1 MKKKCYWTLLLCL
14 SLILTCFAGC
24 GAQPVSTSASAAES
38 NAEHAE
44 AVSQPEEPIEEPEPA
59 QEVAPEQQPEESAS
73 EPESDAEAEI
83 PEEPEEVLPEI
94 TYPLTDTPETLSMY
108 CLACNF
114 MGPLSSVSM
123 EWDDFDCYKQL
134 EELTGVHM
142 EFQAASFESYLTSFN
157 IYIASGDIADL
168 VINIGSRYVGGT
180 TAALEDGVIVDL
192 TPYLQEH
199 APDYYR
205 MINGDEQLR
214 EAAYNREEQ
223 VLDFIAAYNEPG
235 MKNGNIVRGD
245 WLDQL
250 GLEIKNF
257 DDLYTYLS
265 AAKNQFGAEVPV
277 YMTKTS
283 SEYSSAFGFN
293 GYAVGN
299 GDPCFYVVDGEIRT
313 ALNRPE
319 YRDYL
324 REMHKWYQEGLL
336 YQDFATTSFDPHDNT
351 LNQMIYNGQTAIWAT
366 QIEGLDDY
374 EASSPD
380 PNFISRP
387 IVNVTRDGGKD
398 HNTAPEY
405 VISDSDICV
414 STSCE
419 NVPLAIEWMNYWYTE
434 DGIRMYNYGPEGEAW
449 HMEDGKVVLEDFV
462 LDNEFG
468 VDVSSFL
475 RMYCPYG
482 SFVGIYLRSRLTDY
496 SSQLQLDAARIWT
509 EGVDG
514 AYVIPT
520 GVTVDAVSNEELSA
534 KAADLMTYADTCIP
548 KFIMGDMDIETQ
560 WDGYIETLESMGIAD
575 IIRIEQDAYDAYIG

>member
-1 MKKKCYWTLLLCL
+1 LKKKCILALLLCL
-14 SLILTCFAGC
+14 SLLLMCFAGC
-24 GAQPVSTSASAAES
+24 GGQTAAESASAGEESAVASAAES
-38 NAEHAE
+38 
-44 AVSQPEEPIEEPEPA
+44 VSQEPSAAEPEPEPEPA
-59 QEVAPEQQPEESAS
+59 SEETEQAPEDGAEEGTPEA
-73 EPESDAEAEI
+73 

-94 TYPLTDTPETLSMY
+94 SYPLTDTPETLSMY

-123 EWDDFDCYKQL
+123 EWDDFDCFKQL

-142 EFQAASFESYLTSFN
+142 DFQAASFEAYLTSFN

-168 VINIGSRYVGGT
+168 VINIGTRYVGGT
-180 TAALEDGVIVDL
+180 TAALEDGVITEL

-205 MINGDEQLR
+205 MINGDGKLR

-223 VLDFIAAYNEPG
+223 VLDFIAAYDVPG
-235 MKNGNIVRGD
+235 LKNGNIVRGD

-250 GLEIKNF
+250 GLEIKDF

-283 SEYSSAFGFN
+283 SEYSSAFGFK

-324 REMHKWYQEGLL
+324 REMHKWFDEGLL

-351 LNQMIYNGQTAIWAT
+351 LTQMIYNGQTAMWAT

-380 PNFISRP
+380 PNFVSRP
-387 IVNVTRDGGKD
+387 IPSVTKDGGKD
-398 HNTAPEY
+398 HTTAPEY
-405 VISDSDICV
+405 VITDSDICV
-414 STSCE
+414 SSNCD
-419 NVPLAIEWMNYWYTE
+419 NVPLAVEWMNYWYTE

-462 LDNEFG
+462 LNNEFG

-475 RMYCPYG
+475 RMYCPFG

-509 EGVDG
+509 DSADG
-514 AYVIPT
+514 TYVIPT

-548 KFIMGDMDIETQ
+548 KFIMGDMDIETE
-560 WDGYIETLESMGIAD
+560 WEGYLDTLESMGIED
-575 IIRIEQDAYDAYIG
+575 IIRIEQEAYDAYTG

>member
-73 EPESDAEAEI
+73 EPESDAEAEVS
-83 PEEPEEVLPEI
+83 EEPEEVLPEI

-142 EFQAASFESYLTSFN
+142 DFQAASFESYLTSFN

-223 VLDFIAAYNEPG
+223 VLYFIAAYNEPG

-250 GLEIKNF
+250 GLEIQNF

-283 SEYSSAFGFN
+283 SEYSSAFGFK
-293 GYAVGN
+293 GYGVGN

>member
-123 EWDDFDCYKQL
+123 EWDDFGCYKQL

-142 EFQAASFESYLTSFN
+142 DFQAASFESYLTSFN

-214 EAAYNREEQ
+214 EAAYNREDQ

-250 GLEIKNF
+250 GLEIQNF

-449 HMEDGKVVLEDFV
+449 HMEDGKVVLENFV